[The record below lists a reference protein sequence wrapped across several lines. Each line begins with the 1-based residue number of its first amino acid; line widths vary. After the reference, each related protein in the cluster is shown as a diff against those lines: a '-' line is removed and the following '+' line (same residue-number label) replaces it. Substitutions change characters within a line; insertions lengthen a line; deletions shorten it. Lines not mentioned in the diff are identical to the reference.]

1 MSIRKSRIAVAAV
14 ATASAGALLLPTA
27 AIADSTLVTGAGTV
41 QFENPFGASV
51 GTDWMSDDFSP
62 NPVILGAA
70 SSVAATARVH
80 PWAVSDA
87 QGAGA
92 AAWTFSTHLTGI
104 PLTEADVFLPVPRVN
119 TAPGSTG
126 AAVVAPAFTAPTQIN
141 NGSVAIAQT
150 AAPGTSGQGYFTI
163 SFASPM
169 RARVLPT
176 GTPGTYPGVWNNT
189 LA

>member
-1 MSIRKSRIAVAAV
+1 MKIRKTRIAIAGV
-14 ATASAGALLLPTA
+14 ASASAAALLLPTA
-27 AIADSTLVTGAGTV
+27 AMADSTLVTGAGTIA
-41 QFENPFGASV
+41 FENPFGTAV

-62 NPVILGAA
+62 SPVILGAA

-80 PWAVSDA
+80 PWAISDA

-92 AAWTFSTHLTGI
+92 ASWTFNTNLTGI
-104 PLTEADVFLPVPRVN
+104 PLTEADVFLPVPRVT

-126 AAVVAPAFTAPTQIN
+126 VVVVPAAFNVPTQIN
-141 NGSVAIAQT
+141 NGNVLIAT
-150 AAPGTSGQGYFTI
+150 TGAPGTAGQGYFTI